1 MKKRKRVAVLSDS
14 SEDEDDSV
22 SERPSDEPVSK
33 KAAVV
38 EVKKS
43 VTSEHS
49 DQPGKS
55 MKLKESKVK
64 KPELLTA
71 NKNMDISPK
80 RPRGRPS
87 LLREPSHDLKPP
99 TQSQSVTAEA
109 NREQAYPQHPAAS
122 PTFKLPAM
130 KMDKCKVYNFPMAD
144 GKTCVT
150 VNNNLVASKLHEITC
165 SYEKHTWTALTSS
178 PVATVGA
185 SRQVLIA
192 VCKNGS
198 LHVFKPC
205 DRGQRLFPAL
215 QLPSPVSKLTFE
227 NDKLALITTCG
238 HLYVWTFQQP
248 QPRILTK
255 ENVQSLFTTASGQDH
270 IAKLLLSP
278 QVIIVTGHGRSFTY
292 DSGLGGW
299 LNLCDTSSAIQSC
312 SSYNTALANLPPD
325 EKDLP
330 LASLTYLAPRQDT
343 AAAITV
349 DDATKAIATI
359 THCRN
364 QRLAAQYLSSPKEY
378 QYWLM
383 AEVKNLAKI
392 GDDAGLRSCFD
403 WLLGHDGVGKDDQHK
418 EAYLMQGQLEKR
430 SLLRQGLEL
439 VKSNVQLQRLYAE
452 YNDQLRSVEE
462 VKEIDKLL
470 DV

>member
-1 MKKRKRVAVLSDS
+1 MSDS
-14 SEDEDDSV
+14 SEDDEDSAAV
-22 SERPSDEPVSK
+22 SRSTDEPASK
-33 KAAVV
+33 KAAVL
-38 EVKKS
+38 EVKKL
-43 VTSEHS
+43 TNEEH
-49 DQPGKS
+49 PGKTL
-55 MKLKESKVK
+55 KLKDSKVK

-71 NKNMDISPK
+71 NVDISPK
-80 RPRGRPS
+80 RPRGRPP
-87 LLREPSHDLKPP
+87 LARELSHDLKPP
-99 TQSQSVTAEA
+99 SNTQSEVETNQEQP
-109 NREQAYPQHPAAS
+109 REQAQQQLLAT

-130 KMDKCKVYNFPMAD
+130 KMDKCKVYNFPMAN
-144 GKTCVT
+144 GKTCVA
-150 VNNNLVASKLHEITC
+150 VNNNVVASKLHEINC
-165 SYEKHTWTALTSS
+165 SYDKLNWRALTSS
-178 PVATVGA
+178 PIVTVGA
-185 SRQVLIA
+185 SRQVIIV

-198 LHVFKPC
+198 LHMFKPSE
-205 DRGQRLFPAL
+205 RGQRLFPAL

-227 NDKLALITTCG
+227 QDKLALITTCG
-238 HLYVWTFQQP
+238 YLYVWALDQP

-255 ENVQSLFTTASGQDH
+255 ENIQSLFATNSNHDH
-270 IAKLLLSP
+270 VAKLLLSP

-299 LNLCDTSSAIQSC
+299 LNLSDTSSAIQSC
-312 SSYNTALANLPPD
+312 SSYNTALANLPP
-325 EKDLP
+325 EERDLP
-330 LASLTYLAPRQDT
+330 LASLTYLAPRQNAT
-343 AAAITV
+343 SINV
-349 DDATKAIATI
+349 NEATKALATI

-364 QRLAAQYLSSPKEY
+364 QRLAAQYLRSPKEY

-383 AEVKNLAKI
+383 AEIKNLAKI

-403 WLLGHDGVGKDDQHK
+403 WLLGHDGTK
-418 EAYLMQGQLEKR
+418 EAAEDKDVYLMEGQLEKR